1 MTANVTAFNIVI
13 GMGGAL
19 DTVLPGVWGAG
30 STSNSNFDSP
40 KAEPGRKIADSRL
53 LGLWCQRMAVLYL
66 LLLVPMLCIWLNAE
80 DILILLRQDREV
92 ARLAGR
98 YLSRVGFSLFSYT
111 NLKLGT
117 KMSFRSLH

>member
-1 MTANVTAFNIVI
+1 
-13 GMGGAL
+13 
-19 DTVLPGVWGAG
+19 VLPGVWGA
-30 STSNSNFDSP
+30 SATSNSNFDSH

-92 ARLAGR
+92 ARLASR
-98 YLSRVGFSLFSYT
+98 YLARVSFSCFVFFLMP
-111 NLKLGT
+111 NWIKLC
-117 KMSFRSLH
+117 FRSLH